1 MDNILEKLKVEKR
14 SYVTDVELATF
25 LDLDLDDVIV
35 IIEKTSE
42 KVNKFFKDENFTINL
57 EKEVGKYILDRKIIL
72 FLLPEVSHYPDNIR
86 YKIID
91 LIRSLYL
98 TLYVNECNI
107 KIN

>member
-14 SYVTDVELATF
+14 PYVTDVELATF
-25 LDLDLDDVIV
+25 LDLDLDDVIS

-57 EKEVGKYILDRKIIL
+57 EKEDGKYILDRKIIL
-72 FLLPEVSHYPDNIR
+72 FLLPEVSRYPDNIR

-98 TLYVNECNI
+98 TLDVNERNI

>member
-1 MDNILEKLKVEKR
+1 MSNILEKLKVEKR
-14 SYVTDVELATF
+14 YYVTDVELATF
-25 LDLDLDDVIV
+25 LDLDDVIS

-57 EKEVGKYILDRKIIL
+57 EKEDGKYILDRKIIL

-98 TLYVNECNI
+98 ILYANESNI